1 MVLRMMKFQNF
12 TSIYYLFYSLEAF
25 LPKLLLNWFKIDN
38 LIMDEFEEFAFALLD
53 QLSVELNEEKEIKE
67 SQTKAAEA
75 FGATICFEDIQSAC
89 KRLFSEIARNVHQYT
104 GIAVSNLIK
113 VEFPDLVE
121 FKQLKG
127 CKVFPTK
134 DSAGFVH
141 ELFTAIA
148 DENTGKIAHLAREN
162 TPKFLVYSTYAKG
175 YISQIST
182 TYGDFY
188 ESTIFLNRFVLSSY
202 PKIILYKQGT
212 PYESKLAQVNSGYM
226 GALKMTILEEQIHS
240 IQKNLY
246 EVNKNAVTQVNAINE
261 ELAKIILALDDSKIK
276 NLYDYLQLPP
286 IPDEY
291 PTAVRANLFFTL
303 NPDNFIVRVLG
314 PDVMTFTKVT
324 VDPKILE
331 MIPQLLDIY
340 QRWLNPIQTHHAAFT
355 IMEGMA
361 EFAVRNILKDDK
373 DFQNY
378 LVTFANTDISS
389 YQIRKSM
396 GMDFTEYVTGRL
408 GKETY
413 RILIENPPTTRELK
427 NPESYLKRI

>member
-1 MVLRMMKFQNF
+1 MG
-12 TSIYYLFYSLEAF
+12 
-25 LPKLLLNWFKIDN
+25 
-38 LIMDEFEEFAFALLD
+38 EFEEFASALLD
-53 QLSVELNEEKEIKE
+53 QLSVELNEEKEINE
-67 SQTKAAEA
+67 SNSRA
-75 FGATICFEDIQSAC
+75 IQSFGGKIGFENIKPIC
-89 KRLFSEIARNVHQYT
+89 ERLFSDMAKKVYQFT
-104 GIAVSNLIK
+104 GVVVSDQTK
-113 VEFPDLVE
+113 VEFPDLVG

-127 CKVFPTK
+127 LKVFPTK
-134 DSAGFVH
+134 DSAGFVA

-148 DENTGKIAHLAREN
+148 NENIDKISHLAKDK
-162 TPKFLVYSTYAKG
+162 TTKFLVYSTYAKG

-188 ESTIFLNRFVLSSY
+188 DSSIFLNRFILDSY
-202 PKIILYKQGT
+202 PNIILYKQGI
-212 PYESKLAQVNSGYM
+212 PYEPKFDQVNSGYH

-246 EVNKNAVTQVNAINE
+246 EVNKNAVTQVNSINE
-261 ELAKIILALDDSKIK
+261 ELANIILSLDNSKLK
-276 NLYDYLQLPP
+276 SLYEYLQLPP
-286 IPDEY
+286 VPDEY
-291 PTAVRANLFFTL
+291 PIAGHANLFFTL

-314 PDVMTFTKVT
+314 PDVMTFTKVS

-331 MIPQLLDIY
+331 MIPELLDIY

-396 GMDFTEYVTGRL
+396 GMDFTEYLSSKIGS
-408 GKETY
+408 ETY
-413 RILIENPPTTRELK
+413 KILIEKPPTTRELK